1 MIEGTLIV
9 IVDNTIA
16 RENVKRGCSV
26 KVEEKTGEYRFTII
40 KGEVP
45 EVNNKR
51 KV

>member
-1 MIEGTLIV
+1 M

-16 RENVKRGCSV
+16 RENVKRGCSL
-26 KVEEKTGEYRFTII
+26 KVEEKTGEYRLAII

-45 EVNNKR
+45 EVNNKG